1 VTRAP
6 RCVPGRPSRGQRIRH
21 FTRPGLPDQAVYGMT
36 NVVSCVPALP
46 CEEAGA
52 PKEERERDSMRPTM
66 HDATTE
72 LARRGASA
80 MRIAPR
86 LAALAPLLIVAACAS
101 DRFASSPGPATGSG
115 YRSAGAATSGSDF
128 EPLPPS
134 ASAEVIASPLPPAPG
149 TAAAPD
155 GSTVA
160 PGTLGPDGTL
170 SGTGGTSGP
179 VASLGSQPT
188 SAPAAPTRSAVTGG
202 WTAREAAGGSC
213 RITLSSAPALD
224 LYKAST
230 SGCAGR
236 DLQSVNAWDLR
247 DGEVYLYSRGSV
259 VARLKGGGSSFN
271 GVLAKSGAPLTLSR

>member
-1 VTRAP
+1 
-6 RCVPGRPSRGQRIRH
+6 
-21 FTRPGLPDQAVYGMT
+21 
-36 NVVSCVPALP
+36 
-46 CEEAGA
+46 
-52 PKEERERDSMRPTM
+52 MRPTM

-72 LARRGASA
+72 TARRGASA
-80 MRIAPR
+80 MRIARR

-101 DRFASSPGPATGSG
+101 DRFSGSPSPGPGAG
-115 YRSAGAATSGSDF
+115 YRSTGAAAAAGSDF
-128 EPLPPS
+128 EPIPPS
-134 ASAEVIASPLPPAPG
+134 GSAEVIASPLPPAPG

-155 GSTVA
+155 GSIVA

-170 SGTGGTSGP
+170 TGTGGTPGP
-179 VASLGSQPT
+179 VAGLGSQPT
-188 SAPAAPTRSAVTGG
+188 SAPPAPTRSTVTGG

-230 SGCAGR
+230 SGCGGR